1 VDSVQQLHPPGN
13 AADNVRQAAHATNV
27 VYRTHFPVSKD
38 SFNTLWI
45 GERLTPVERAC
56 LQSFVTHGHR
66 ITLWCYELPEDV
78 PEGVAIGDAGQILPA
93 DQIIRYRSG
102 SVSLFS
108 NRFRYELQRRGLGV
122 WVDTD
127 FYLLTPMPALPHFTF
142 AWESDERIGTAVLR
156 LPPDSQLTAS
166 LLRIFAEKDVPEWMP
181 IRDRTRARLRLW
193 RTGRIGLHL
202 MPWGTAGP
210 RAVTHFC
217 RRYELGRRALP
228 SDMFY
233 PVHWSRADW
242 LLNPSISVD
251 SVITER
257 TVGIHLWNELIK
269 DHKLTPAPRGS
280 FLARLQDEGTA
291 KLPAAHRSRASA

>member
-1 VDSVQQLHPPGN
+1 MQQSRPN
-13 AADNVRQAAHATNV
+13 AIPEAQVHLTAGAANV
-27 VYRTHFPVSKD
+27 VYPTHFPARKD

-45 GERLTPVERAC
+45 GGRLTPVERAC
-56 LQSFVTHGHR
+56 LQSFVRHGHR
-66 ITLWCYELPEDV
+66 ITLWCYDIPENV
-78 PEGVAIGDAGQILPA
+78 PAGVLIGDASQIFPA
-93 DQIIRYRSG
+93 NQIIRYRSG

-127 FYLLTPMPALPHFTF
+127 FYLLRPMPALPDFTF
-142 AWESDERIGTAVLR
+142 AWESDSLIGTAVLR
-156 LPPDSQLTAS
+156 FPADSPLTDA
-166 LLRIFAEKDVPEWMP
+166 LLHIFAETDVPDWLP
-181 IRDRTRARLRLW
+181 IRDRMRARLRLW
-193 RTGRIGLHL
+193 RTGRTGLAL

-228 SDMFY
+228 TDMFY

-242 LLNPSISVD
+242 VLDPSMSVE

-257 TVGIHLWNELIK
+257 TVGIHLWNEMIK
-269 DHKLTPAPRGS
+269 DRKLVPAPRGS
-280 FLARLQDEGTA
+280 FLARLQAEGGA
-291 KLPAAHRSRASA
+291 QMPAAPRSRAIG